1 MCRHLAYLGP
11 PRTLHALLYAAPHSL
26 HVQSWAPRR
35 QRYGTVNADGFGVGW
50 YPEPEASAGAA
61 PTGSSSAPGAQE
73 APGALGAPVP
83 TWAPLRYRRAMPIW
97 GDASFADAARAIS
110 SGCVVA
116 AVRDATIGFGSEES
130 GAQPFRA
137 DRLLF
142 SHNGAVKDDEALA
155 AALSAPPPPGVL
167 DARAPV
173 DSAPLFAHTV
183 RLWRASGD
191 LPGTLAAVVRHARE
205 HSEGRYN
212 LLASD
217 GGTIV
222 GTAAGDTLFTLREP
236 DGGVFVA
243 SEPFDDAPG
252 WREVPDGSVVVASAD
267 RTEVHQIAEQSPQ

>member
-11 PRTLHALLYAAPHSL
+11 PRTVHELLYAAPHSL
-26 HVQSWAPRR
+26 LVQSWAPRM

-50 YPEPEASAGAA
+50 YPPEGDGGPA
-61 PTGSSSAPGAQE
+61 E
-73 APGALGAPVP
+73 
-83 TWAPLRYRRAMPIW
+83 PLRYRRAMPMW

-142 SHNGAVKDDEALA
+142 SHNGAVEDEEALT
-155 AALSAPPPPGVL
+155 AALSSPPPRGAL
-167 DARAPV
+167 DARAAL

-183 RLWRASGD
+183 RLWRTSRD
-191 LPGTLAAVVRHARE
+191 LVETLVDVVHHARE

-217 GGTIV
+217 GEAIV
-222 GTAAGDTLFTLREP
+222 GTTAGDTLFTLREP
-236 DGGVFVA
+236 DGGAFLA
-243 SEPFDDAPG
+243 SEPFDDRSG
-252 WREVPDGSVVVASAD
+252 WSEVPEGSVAVATRE
-267 RTEVHQIAEQSPQ
+267 RTEVHPIG

>member
-11 PRTLHALLYAAPHSL
+11 PRTVHELLYAAPRSL
-26 HVQSWAPRR
+26 YVQSWAPRM

-50 YPEPEASAGAA
+50 YPRADAE
-61 PTGSSSAPGAQE
+61 
-73 APGALGAPVP
+73 
-83 TWAPLRYRRAMPIW
+83 PLRYRRAMPMW
-97 GDASFADAARAIS
+97 GDASFADAARAIT

-116 AVRDATIGFGSEES
+116 AVRDATPGFGSEES

-142 SHNGAVKDDEALA
+142 SHNGAVRDDEALA
-155 AALSAPPPPGVL
+155 AAFSSPPPRGAL
-167 DARAPV
+167 DARAAL

-191 LPGTLAAVVRHARE
+191 LAGTLAGVVRQARE

-212 LLASD
+212 LLAGD
-217 GGTIV
+217 GEALV

-236 DGGVFVA
+236 GGGVFLA

-252 WREVPDGSVVVASAD
+252 WREVPEDSLVVATGE
-267 RTEVHQIAEQSPQ
+267 RTEVRPLG

>member
-11 PRTLHALLYAAPHSL
+11 PRTLHDLLYAAPHSL

-35 QRYGTVNADGFGVGW
+35 QRHGTVNADGFGVGW
-50 YPEPEASAGAA
+50 YPTETVAGGREV
-61 PTGSSSAPGAQE
+61 TRE
-73 APGALGAPVP
+73 
-83 TWAPLRYRRAMPIW
+83 PLRYRRAMPIW

-142 SHNGAVKDDEALA
+142 SHNGMVEDDEAVT
-155 AALSAPPPPGVL
+155 AALGFPMPQDAL

-173 DSAPLFAHTV
+173 DSAPLFAYTV
-183 RLWRASGD
+183 RLWRATGD
-191 LPGTLAAVVRHARE
+191 LPASLAAVVRRARE

-212 LLASD
+212 LLAGD
-217 GGTIV
+217 GTMIAA
-222 GTAAGDTLFTLREP
+222 TAAGDTLFTLRRPGE
-236 DGGVFVA
+236 GVYVA
-243 SEPFDDAPG
+243 SEPFDDAND
-252 WREVPDGSVVVASAD
+252 WQEVPEGSVVVATHE
-267 RTEVHQIAEQSPQ
+267 RTDIRPLD